1 MDRNE
6 LDGILEQ
13 HRKWW
18 LPGPSGKR
26 ADLRDADLGGADL
39 GGADLR
45 GAYLGGAD
53 LRGADLGRAYLSG
66 ADLGGA
72 DLRDADLGGAYL
84 SGADL
89 RYNKYLIG
97 CTLTNY
103 PMVAFMHQNS
113 LCVTCGCRRGLTV
126 EEARKHW
133 SPDNL
138 DKWTEKKSE
147 WGEQRLR
154 QIDFLEAEARHLGW
168 IK

>member
-26 ADLRDADLGGADL
+26 ADLRDADL
-39 GGADLR
+39 
-45 GAYLGGAD
+45 
-53 LRGADLGRAYLSG
+53 RGADLGRAYLSG

-72 DLRDADLGGAYL
+72 DLRGADLR
-84 SGADL
+84 GADL